1 MKTKITPLWIIKNF
15 EEIIC
20 AFAAFAMVLIC
31 TANVF
36 GRYVFNHAISWADEV
51 DICLLAWVTFVGAAA
66 GYKRNRHY
74 GMDFILTRLP
84 EKAKKTLRIILN
96 GVVAATCI
104 FLTYH
109 SFIFTVNAKKVMPY
123 TRLPYKYI
131 DASAVVGFASMTVY
145 SIIFLAE
152 AFAFPEKYN
161 DRYDE
166 TNDTALA
173 VNGEEI
179 Q

>member
-1 MKTKITPLWIIKNF
+1 MKITPVWIIRNI
-15 EEIIC
+15 EEMIC
-20 AFAAFAMVLIC
+20 AFAAFTMILIC

-51 DICLLAWVTFVGAAA
+51 NICLLAWVTFVGAAA
-66 GYKRNRHY
+66 GYKRHRHY

-84 EKAKKTLRIILN
+84 RKAKKTLRIILN
-96 GVVAATCI
+96 SIIAATCM

-109 SFIFTVNAKKVMPY
+109 SFVFAANARKVMPY

-131 DASAVVGFASMTVY
+131 DASALVGFASMAVY
-145 SIIFLAE
+145 SVIFLIE
-152 AFAFPEKYN
+152 TFAFPKKYN
-161 DRYDE
+161 ERYDE
-166 TNDTALA
+166 TDDTALA

>member
-1 MKTKITPLWIIKNF
+1 MKIMPIWIIKNL
-15 EEIIC
+15 EEMIC

-51 DICLLAWVTFVGAAA
+51 DICLLAWVTFVGAAV

-74 GMDFILTRLP
+74 GMDFILVRLP
-84 EKAKKTLRIILN
+84 GKEKKMLRIILN
-96 GVVAATCI
+96 GIIAATCI

-109 SFIFTVNAKKVMPY
+109 SFVFAANARKVMPY

-145 SIIFLAE
+145 SIVFLIE
-152 AFAFPEKYN
+152 AFAFPKKYKE
-161 DRYDE
+161 RYDE
-166 TNDTALA
+166 TDDKASV
-173 VNGEEI
+173 VNGEKT